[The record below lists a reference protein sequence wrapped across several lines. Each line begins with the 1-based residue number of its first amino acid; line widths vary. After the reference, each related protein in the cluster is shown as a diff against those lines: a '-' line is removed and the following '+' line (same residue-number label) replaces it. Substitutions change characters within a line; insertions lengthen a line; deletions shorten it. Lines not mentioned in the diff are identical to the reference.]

1 MAYKYESVHAWFM
14 DWIERQP
21 DDCLLREIKILATSL
36 DADALQDIY
45 QNEMDRDGYFDSEE
59 EE

>member
-1 MAYKYESVHAWFM
+1 MACKFENVYEWFI

-36 DADALQDIY
+36 DADELQDIY
-45 QNEMDRDGYFDSEE
+45 QDEMDADGYFSEE